1 MSEEQ
6 KPTGDVWGELK
17 LFGQQLGSAVK
28 SLWDSDESRNLRKEI
43 SDGLAEAVREMD
55 KAVKTVQESD
65 AAKEFSQ
72 QVRGTVDKAR
82 ESDIADKIEQGL
94 VAGLRDLNTELS
106 KLLSS
111 WETKKPAEPPAP
123 PAPPATE
130 TKE

>member
-6 KPTGDVWGELK
+6 KPTGDVLGELK
-17 LFGQQLGSAVK
+17 LFGQQLGTAVK

-43 SDGLAEAVREMD
+43 SEGLGEAVREMD
-55 KAVKTVQESD
+55 KAVKTVQDSD

-82 ESDIADKIEQGL
+82 ESDVTDKIHQGL
-94 VAGLRDLNTELS
+94 VSGLRDLNTELS

-111 WETKKPAEPPAP
+111 WETKQPAEPPTP
-123 PAPPATE
+123 PPDVE

>member
-6 KPTGDVWGELK
+6 KPTGDVLDELK
-17 LFGQQLGSAVK
+17 LFGQQLGTAVK
-28 SLWDSDESRNLRKEI
+28 SLWDSDESRNLRQEI
-43 SDGLAEAVREMD
+43 SDGLAEAVHEMD
-55 KAVKTVQESD
+55 KAVKTVQDSD

-82 ESDIADKIEQGL
+82 ESDITDKIQQGL

-111 WETKKPAEPPAP
+111 RETKKPTEPPAP
-123 PAPPATE
+123 PDAE

>member
-6 KPTGDVWGELK
+6 KPTGDVVDELK
-17 LFGQQLGSAVK
+17 LFGQQLGTAVK

-43 SDGLAEAVREMD
+43 SEGLSEAVREMD
-55 KAVKTVQESD
+55 KAVKTVQDSD

-82 ESDIADKIEQGL
+82 ESDVVDKIQQGL

-106 KLLSS
+106 KLLSAR
-111 WETKKPAEPPAP
+111 ETKKPAEPPTPPEP
-123 PAPPATE
+123 PAPEA
-130 TKE
+130 KE

>member
-6 KPTGDVWGELK
+6 KPTGDVLDELK

-28 SLWDSDESRNLRKEI
+28 SLWDSEESHNLRKEI

-55 KAVKTVQESD
+55 KAVKTVQDSE

-82 ESDIADKIEQGL
+82 ESDIAGQIEKGL
-94 VAGLRDLNTELS
+94 VAGLRDLNTEIS

-111 WETKKPAEPPAP
+111 RETKKPAEPPAP
-123 PAPPATE
+123 PDTE
-130 TKE
+130 AKE

>member
-6 KPTGDVWGELK
+6 KPTSDVLDELR

-43 SDGLAEAVREMD
+43 SDGLAEAVQEMD
-55 KAVKTVQESD
+55 KAVKDVRESD
-65 AAKEFSQ
+65 AAKDFGQ

-82 ESDIADKIEQGL
+82 ESDIVGQIQQGL
-94 VAGLRDLNTELS
+94 VTGLRDLNAELG

-111 WETKKPAEPPAP
+111 RETKKPAEPPTPPEP
-123 PAPPATE
+123 PAPEA
-130 TKE
+130 

>member
-6 KPTGDVWGELK
+6 KPTGDVLGELK
-17 LFGQQLGSAVK
+17 LFGQQLGTAVK

-43 SDGLAEAVREMD
+43 SEGLGEAVREMD
-55 KAVKTVQESD
+55 KAVKTVQDSD

-82 ESDIADKIEQGL
+82 ESDVTDKIHQGL

-111 WETKKPAEPPAP
+111 WETKQPAEPPTP
-123 PAPPATE
+123 PPDAE

>member
-6 KPTGDVWGELK
+6 KPTSDVLDELK

-28 SLWDSDESRNLRKEI
+28 SVWDSDESRNLRKEI

-111 WETKKPAEPPAP
+111 WETKKPAEPPAQ
-123 PAPPATE
+123 PATE
-130 TKE
+130 AKQ